1 MEAAYRSP
9 AGPFKLPRRGH
20 FFAAQSAK
28 KRSPLRTDSLPF
40 VSKIYWAL
48 QGEARQKDCRWSS
61 GQPELVEDAFH
72 CNLYGLVVRIDR
84 CWVVRTA
91 GWVERL
97 SGGKE
102 GFDGFVSEDDQ
113 RGHRPEAGRE
123 RLVAAGVADAAND
136 LFAAEFLQIISG
148 VAGAVL
154 KWGSFA
160 RCAHLGGDLGGGEAV
175 G

>member
-1 MEAAYRSP
+1 M
-9 AGPFKLPRRGH
+9 
-20 FFAAQSAK
+20 
-28 KRSPLRTDSLPF
+28 
-40 VSKIYWAL
+40 
-48 QGEARQKDCRWSS
+48 
-61 GQPELVEDAFH
+61 EDAFH

-136 LFAAEFLQIISG
+136 LFAAEVLQIISG
-148 VAGAVL
+148 VARAVL
-154 KWGSFA
+154 
-160 RCAHLGGDLGGGEAV
+160 
-175 G
+175 

>member
-1 MEAAYRSP
+1 MQILGVFERRTLVVSRAPSAA
-9 AGPFKLPRRGH
+9 GDG
-20 FFAAQSAK
+20 
-28 KRSPLRTDSLPF
+28 
-40 VSKIYWAL
+40 
-48 QGEARQKDCRWSS
+48 S
-61 GQPELVEDAFH
+61 G
-72 CNLYGLVVRIDR
+72 NLYGLVVRIDR

-154 KWGSFA
+154 
-160 RCAHLGGDLGGGEAV
+160 
-175 G
+175 

>member
-1 MEAAYRSP
+1 MKEQFLAQLGASGRSP
-9 AGPFKLPRRGH
+9 TKRLSMVKRPARARGRRLSLQLVWFG
-20 FFAAQSAK
+20 SA
-28 KRSPLRTDSLPF
+28 
-40 VSKIYWAL
+40 
-48 QGEARQKDCRWSS
+48 
-61 GQPELVEDAFH
+61 
-72 CNLYGLVVRIDR
+72 RIDR

-154 KWGSFA
+154 
-160 RCAHLGGDLGGGEAV
+160 
-175 G
+175 